1 MNDDSMREAA
11 AERLL
16 TAELVAVLAPS
27 ASAKAIAWWPRWA
40 AAAVAVFG
48 LVTVLGVAALRARE
62 GTFAQQPAFDPLD
75 PAFNEEWPVT
85 PRAVPIADWTQLNAV
100 PADADSIYL
109 RPATQDLL
117 AAAARR
123 PGLKRL
129 AAQPTRDGSTLS
141 LDVLSVARELGTL
154 SLGSPFPASE
164 LRELRHLPSLRRL
177 AIVSPSLDFDE
188 AAARAIAEAPFLRA
202 LVLGTNPPSA
212 AGIRALSGLPDLEFL
227 GIHTAGSNSN
237 DPAWM
242 NELPRLRSL
251 KGLRLEGV
259 TTPDNLAAILS
270 QLPQLRVLQ
279 LGHVQANDSVLAA
292 VPIWIERL
300 QLGDLRGA
308 SASALLDLSRC
319 RKLRSLGLR
328 ALRSGHDDTVCELVR
343 RLPLEQFEDFVDAPS
358 DELWKVLQEK
368 ASLRFLRI
376 RMQGE
381 DLAPHSQRAARC
393 RALEVLELVT
403 AEVPPVDSFRPL
415 LAMPVLR
422 RIHIHVHDRTPWQPK
437 AAPELPELRAM
448 FPGRLAVFV
457 D

>member
-16 TAELVAVLAPS
+16 TAELVAVLAPG
-27 ASAKAIAWWPRWA
+27 AAAKAIAWWPRWA
-40 AAAVAVFG
+40 AAAVAMFG
-48 LVTVLGVAALRARE
+48 LLTVLGVAALRGSE
-62 GTFAQQPAFDPLD
+62 GTFAQQPPFDPLD
-75 PAFNEEWPVT
+75 PTFNEEWPIT
-85 PRAVPIADWTQLNAV
+85 PRAVPISDRTQLSAV
-100 PADADSIYL
+100 PPEVDSIYL

-129 AAQPTRDGSTLS
+129 AAHPARGGPSLS
-141 LDVLSVARELGTL
+141 LGILSVARELETL
-154 SLGSPFPASE
+154 SLSSPFPAGE

-177 AIVSPSLDFDE
+177 TLGVDLDE
-188 AAARAIAEAPFLRA
+188 AAARAVAEAPFLRA
-202 LVLGTNPPSA
+202 LVLAPGAPSPD
-212 AGIRALSGLPDLEFL
+212 GVRALSGLPDLEFL
-227 GIHTAGSNSN
+227 GIHTTGSNSK
-237 DPAWM
+237 DSAWM
-242 NELPRLRSL
+242 HELPRLRSL

-259 TTPDNLAAILS
+259 RPPDDFAAILS

-279 LGHVQANDSVLAA
+279 LSHVDGIDAVLTA
-292 VPIWIERL
+292 VPTWIERL

-328 ALRSGHDDTVCELVR
+328 ALRSGHHDTVCELVR

-358 DELWKVLQEK
+358 DDLWKVLQEK
-368 ASLRFLRI
+368 AHLRFLRI
-376 RMQGE
+376 RTQGE
-381 DLAPHSQRAARC
+381 DLAPHFPKAANC

-403 AEVPPVDSFRPL
+403 AEVPPADSFRPL
-415 LAMPVLR
+415 LELPALR
-422 RIHIHVHDRTPWQPK
+422 RLHIYVPNGTPWQPMPV
-437 AAPELPELRAM
+437 PELPELRAM

>member
-27 ASAKAIAWWPRWA
+27 ATAKAIAWWPRWA

-62 GTFAQQPAFDPLD
+62 GTFAQQPAFDALD

-85 PRAVPIADWTQLNAV
+85 PRAVPIADWTQLNAA

-129 AAQPTRDGSTLS
+129 AAHPARDGSTLS
-141 LDVLSVARELGTL
+141 LGILSVARELETL
-154 SLGSPFPASE
+154 SLSSPFPAGE
-164 LRELRHLPSLRRL
+164 LRELRHLQSLRRL
-177 AIVSPSLDFDE
+177 TLGVDLDE
-188 AAARAIAEAPFLRA
+188 ATARAIAEAPFLRA
-202 LVLGTNPPSA
+202 LVLGRSAPSPD
-212 AGIRALSGLPDLEFL
+212 GVRALSGLPDLEFL

-259 TTPDNLAAILS
+259 TPPDNLAAILS
-270 QLPQLRVLQ
+270 QLPQLRLLQ
-279 LGHVQANDSVLAA
+279 LVHVQANDSVLAA

-343 RLPLEQFEDFVDAPS
+343 RLPLEQFEDFVGAPS

-368 ASLRFLRI
+368 ASLRLLRI

-381 DLAPHSQRAARC
+381 DLAPHIQRAASC

-403 AEVPPVDSFRPL
+403 AEVPAVDSFRPL
-415 LAMPVLR
+415 LELPVLR
-422 RIHIHVHDRTPWQPK
+422 RIHIYVHNGTPWQPMP
-437 AAPELPELRAM
+437 APELPELRAM